1 METRRVNR
9 CVLKIKTKQHLCKQI
24 MIHIQCFCFG
34 FFDENT
40 YVLWDETGESVV
52 IDPGNSSTEE
62 HLILKNFIESKN
74 LKLKRLLLTHA
85 HIDHIS
91 GNRFVFDEWK
101 LLPEVHKNDLTYIER
116 HKEISLMYNLPYEE
130 SPLPGSY
137 LVEGEKIKLGNSEL
151 EMIFTPGHS
160 PGSITFYN
168 REQKFIIAGDVLFYG
183 SIGRTDLPGGNYE
196 DLINSIKL
204 NLFPLGDDVK
214 VYNGHGEPT
223 TIGFERKNNP
233 FLI

>member
-1 METRRVNR
+1 
-9 CVLKIKTKQHLCKQI
+9 
-24 MIHIQCFCFG
+24 MIQVHSFCFG

-40 YVLWDETGESVV
+40 YVLWDETNEAVV

-62 HLILKNFIESKN
+62 HLVLKNFIENKK

-116 HKEISLMYNLPYEE
+116 HKQIAEMYNLPCEE
-130 SPLPGSY
+130 SPLPEFF
-137 LVEGEKIKLGNSEL
+137 LVEGEKIKFGNSEL
-151 EMIFTPGHS
+151 KMIFTPGHS
-160 PGSITFYN
+160 PGSITFCN
-168 REQKFIIAGDVLFYG
+168 KEQKFIIAGDVLFYG
-183 SIGRTDLPGGNYE
+183 SIGRTDLPGGNHA
-196 DLINSIKL
+196 DLINAIKKK
-204 NLFPLGDDVK
+204 LFPLGDDMK

-223 TIGFERKNNP
+223 TIGFERNNNP

>member
-1 METRRVNR
+1 MV
-9 CVLKIKTKQHLCKQI
+9 QI
-24 MIHIQCFCFG
+24 DSFCFG

-40 YVLWDETGESVV
+40 YVLWDESKEAVI

-62 HLILKNFIESKN
+62 HLHLKHFIENKN

-91 GNRFVFDEWK
+91 GNRFVYDTWK

-116 HKEISLMYNLPYEE
+116 HKEIAEMYNLPYEE
-130 SPLPGSY
+130 SPLPVNF
-137 LVEGEKIKLGNSEL
+137 LKEGESVKFGNTL
-151 EMIFTPGHS
+151 LDMIFTPGHS

-168 REQKFIIAGDVLFYG
+168 KEQKFIICGDVLFNG
-183 SIGRTDLPGGNYE
+183 SIGRTDLPGGNHG
-196 DLINSIKL
+196 DLIRSIKQ
-204 NLFPLGDDVK
+204 NLFPLGDEVK

-223 TIGFERKNNP
+223 TIGFERRHNP